1 MESLNKSA
9 TLSGEAALAASV
21 ELSERDSHI
30 HWQQSLARLEQA
42 HGERDEAARESQ
54 RRRLT
59 FARATALLGPV
70 AVLFLAVQIKLA
82 PEGGVVVEH
91 GRQITAAA
99 SNTRTA
105 EGLILAELA
114 VLLVALVIP
123 LLRIGQSHERWI
135 NNRMRAELL
144 RREIFLLQARVGP
157 YLNIRENALAN
168 RVEERLVTLDAD
180 LGDPVELLP
189 MSFGSESWR
198 DALEDAHRTAT
209 PASMNELTAFFNG
222 YLYDRIIDQKVW
234 FKDKSIRHQR
244 HARLFEATTLIILIA
259 ALAVAAFHLGLIS
272 YRQPETT
279 ATKCLIILAIVL
291 PAVGA
296 ALVGLLSILGC
307 RRLSHSYA
315 HHALALEHVEA
326 RFKALATEMATG
338 MLSAEIVELR
348 FRRLLLETEE
358 ILSNELRLWWLF
370 MHLESPRAS
379 I

>member
-1 MESLNKSA
+1 MESLNKSG
-9 TLSGEAALAASV
+9 TLLGGEAAVAPTA
-21 ELSERDSHI
+21 ELSERDTHI

-42 HGERDEAARESQ
+42 RGERDEAARESQ

-59 FARATALLGPV
+59 FARATALLGPI
-70 AVLFLAVQIKLA
+70 AVLFLAIQIKLA
-82 PEGGVVVEH
+82 PEH
-91 GRQITAAA
+91 G
-99 SNTRTA
+99 NNLGTA
-105 EGLILAELA
+105 EALILAELA
-114 VLLVALVIP
+114 VLLVALAIP
-123 LLRIGQSHERWI
+123 LLKIGQSHERWI
-135 NNRMRAELL
+135 SNRMRAELL

-157 YLNIRENALAN
+157 YLNITENALAN
-168 RVEERLVTLDAD
+168 RVEERLVTLNAD
-180 LGDPVELLP
+180 FGDPLELLP

-198 DALEDAHRTAT
+198 DALEDAHRAAT
-209 PASMNELTAFFNG
+209 PVCMNELTTFFNG

-244 HARLFEATTLIILIA
+244 HARVFEGATLIILIA
-259 ALAVAAFHLGLIS
+259 ALAVAAYHLGLII

-279 ATKCLIILAIVL
+279 ETNCLIILAIVL

-315 HHALALEHVEA
+315 HHALALERIEA
-326 RFKALATEMATG
+326 RFKALATDMAAGTVSG
-338 MLSAEIVELR
+338 EIVELR